1 MPINSRS
8 AAKPRMRSAGTST
21 DILELMRQEAL
32 PVVSGSSLKSDGNAV
47 AGLVLSSAAALVAG
61 LLEALGFTRGALGAG
76 MTVGF
81 AALTAASL
89 LVVSRFSLP
98 RAPWVTDW
106 RNLGAG
112 GIVVGATLAGIVGGW
127 AGIVPGLVGLSSVA
141 FLLLHSSNL
150 PRRVE
155 ANLWGWVLVLPAM
168 LLLVVWHFA
177 PAAFALLQSF
187 FDNLNF
193 VSPARFA
200 GLENYAILLR
210 DSLFW
215 KSLLNTFWYV
225 ILTVPIGILIAT
237 LLAILLNENVRGL
250 TVFRTIYFLPYITA
264 LTAAAAVWK
273 WIYNPDFGLLNAI
286 LGTVGAPWLENP
298 NGILALVA
306 KPLGLELSGVLRGPS
321 VALVCVMVMSIW
333 HQLGYAIV
341 ILLAGLQNVPRE
353 YYEAA
358 SLDGASWWDT
368 VRHITWPLLSP
379 TTFFL
384 AVTGLIGSF
393 QVFTQILVLTPGGG
407 VLNDTLTIVKYLYD
421 KGFRD
426 GQFSY
431 ASAMAFALFAIVFG
445 LTLVQNRMLSR
456 RVNYEL

>member
-1 MPINSRS
+1 MRAATEPGKHRSR
-8 AAKPRMRSAGTST
+8 A
-21 DILELMRQEAL
+21 D
-32 PVVSGSSLKSDGNAV
+32 GSAV
-47 AGLVLSSAAALVAG
+47 AGLVISSAAALTAGAVAALGSTTGTPVAG
-61 LLEALGFTRGALGAG
+61 PAIVLGACG
-76 MTVGF
+76 LGACV
-81 AALTAASL
+81 L
-89 LVVSRFSLP
+89 LVSMLSLP
-98 RAPWVTDW
+98 SVPWVGRW
-106 RNLGAG
+106 RNLTLGAIIPAIG
-112 GIVVGATLAGIVGGW
+112 LANALGGW
-127 AGIVPGLVGLSSVA
+127 TNLMPGLVGLASVA
-141 FLLLHSSNL
+141 FLLGRSSQL

-177 PAAFALLQSF
+177 PALFALVQSF

-193 VSPARFA
+193 VSSARFA
-200 GLENYAILLR
+200 GLENYAILVR
-210 DSLFW
+210 DPLFW

-225 ILTVPIGILIAT
+225 ILTVPIGILLAT
-237 LLAILLNENVRGL
+237 LLAILLNQNVRGL
-250 TVFRTIYFLPYITA
+250 AAFRTIYFLPYITA

-273 WIYNPDFGLLNAI
+273 WIFNSEFGLLNAI
-286 LGTVGAPWLENP
+286 LNTPGAPWLENP
-298 NGILALVA
+298 NGALALVA
-306 KPLGLELSGVLRGPS
+306 RNFGLELPSALHGPS
-321 VALVCVMVMSIW
+321 VALICVAVMGIW
-333 HQLGYAIV
+333 HQLGYAVV

-358 SLDGASWWDT
+358 SLDGASWWDA

-393 QVFTQILVLTPGGG
+393 QVFTQVLVLTPGGG
-407 VLNDTLTIVKYLYD
+407 ALNDTLTVVKYLYD

-445 LTLVQNRMLSR
+445 LTLVQNRALSR
-456 RVNYEL
+456 RVNYEQ

>member
-1 MPINSRS
+1 
-8 AAKPRMRSAGTST
+8 
-21 DILELMRQEAL
+21 MRQRRLNTAR
-32 PVVSGSSLKSDGNAV
+32 SGPKADGNAV
-47 AGLVLSSAAALVAG
+47 AGLVLSSATALVVG
-61 LLEALGFTRGALGAG
+61 LLESLGFTRGTLGLSL
-76 MTVGF
+76 TVGG
-81 AALTAASL
+81 AALTAAIL
-89 LVVSRFSLP
+89 IAVSRLSLP
-98 RAPWVTDW
+98 AAPWVTSW
-106 RNLGAG
+106 RNLGVAG
-112 GIVVGATLAGIVGGW
+112 IIVGAILTVISRGW
-127 AGIVPGLVGLSSVA
+127 ASLLPGLVGLSSIA
-141 FLLLHSSNL
+141 FLLLRSSDL

-155 ANLWGWVLVLPAM
+155 ANLWGWVLLLPAM

-177 PAAFALLQSF
+177 PAAFALVQSF

-193 VSPARFA
+193 VSPAQFS

-210 DSLFW
+210 DPLFW

-225 ILTVPIGILIAT
+225 ILTVPVGILIAT
-237 LLAILLNENVRGL
+237 LLAIVLNENVRGL
-250 TVFRTIYFLPYITA
+250 TVFRTVYFLPYITA

-273 WIYNPDFGLLNAI
+273 WIYNPEFGLLNAA
-286 LGTVGAPWLENP
+286 LGTPGAPWLENP

-306 KPLGLELSGVLRGPS
+306 RPFGLELPGVLHGPS
-321 VALVCVMVMSIW
+321 VALLCVMVMSLW
-333 HQLGYAIV
+333 HHLGYAIV

-445 LTLVQNRMLSR
+445 LTLVQNRVLSR

>member
-1 MPINSRS
+1 MTASSSRH
-8 AAKPRMRSAGTST
+8 A
-21 DILELMRQEAL
+21 
-32 PVVSGSSLKSDGNAV
+32 DGNAV
-47 AGLVLSSAAALVAG
+47 AGLVISSAVSLIAG
-61 LLEALGFTRGALGAG
+61 LIHALGFTPGSLGAG
-76 MTVGF
+76 LILASSVPVCISGLVVSSLSLPREDWVGSWRNF
-81 AALTAASL
+81 SLVGLGLVTILALIVSGWASL
-89 LVVSRFSLP
+89 LP
-98 RAPWVTDW
+98 A
-106 RNLGAG
+106 
-112 GIVVGATLAGIVGGW
+112 
-127 AGIVPGLVGLSSVA
+127 LVGFSSIA
-141 FLLLHSSNL
+141 FLLSRSSNL

-155 ANLWGWVLVLPAM
+155 ANLWGWVLILPAM

-177 PAAFALLQSF
+177 PALFALVQSF

-193 VSPARFA
+193 VSLAKFS
-200 GLENYAILLR
+200 GLENYAILVR
-210 DSLFW
+210 DPLFW

-250 TVFRTIYFLPYITA
+250 TAFRTVYFLPYITA

-273 WIYNPDFGLLNAI
+273 WIFNSEFGLLNAV
-286 LGTVGAPWLENP
+286 LGTAGAQWLENP
-298 NGILALVA
+298 NGVLALLA
-306 KPLGLELSGVLRGPS
+306 KPFNLELPGVLHGPS
-321 VALVCVMVMSIW
+321 VALVCVMVMSVW
-333 HQLGYAIV
+333 HQLGYAVV

-393 QVFTQILVLTPGGG
+393 QVFTQVLVLTPGGG
-407 VLNDTLTIVKYLYD
+407 VLNDTLTVVKYLYD

-445 LTLVQNRMLSR
+445 LTLVQNRVLSR
-456 RVNYEL
+456 RVNYEQ

>member
-1 MPINSRS
+1 
-8 AAKPRMRSAGTST
+8 MR
-21 DILELMRQEAL
+21 EVL
-32 PVVSGSSLKSDGNAV
+32 PDTARSSLKADGNAV

-61 LLEALGFTRGALGAG
+61 SLEALGFTRGTLGASLS
-76 MTVGF
+76 VGF
-81 AALTAASL
+81 AAITAASVL
-89 LVVSRFSLP
+89 AVSSLSLQG
-98 RAPWVTDW
+98 APWVTVW
-106 RNLGAG
+106 RNLGAL
-112 GIVVGATLAGIVGGW
+112 GIVVAAILAVTIGGW
-127 AGIVPGLVGLSSVA
+127 AGVLPGLVGLSSVA
-141 FLLLHSSNL
+141 FLLARSSNL

-177 PAAFALLQSF
+177 PAAFALVQSF

-193 VSPARFA
+193 VSPAKFA
-200 GLENYAILLR
+200 GLENYAILTR
-210 DSLFW
+210 DPLFW

-225 ILTVPIGILIAT
+225 ILTVPVGILIAT

-250 TVFRTIYFLPYITA
+250 TVFRTVYFLPYITA

-286 LGTVGAPWLENP
+286 LGTAGAQWLENP
-298 NGILALVA
+298 NGILALAV
-306 KPLGLELSGVLRGPS
+306 KPLGLELPGVLHGPS
-321 VALVCVMVMSIW
+321 VALLCVMVMSLW
-333 HQLGYAIV
+333 HQLGYAVV

-358 SLDGASWWDT
+358 SLDGASWWDA
-368 VRHITWPLLSP
+368 VRYLTWPLLSP

-445 LTLVQNRMLSR
+445 LTLVQNRVLAR